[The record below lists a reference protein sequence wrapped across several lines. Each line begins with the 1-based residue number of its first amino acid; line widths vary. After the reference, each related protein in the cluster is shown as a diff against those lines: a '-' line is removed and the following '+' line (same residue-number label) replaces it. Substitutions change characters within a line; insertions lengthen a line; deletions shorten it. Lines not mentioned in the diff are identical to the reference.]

1 MRIEEKE
8 QLLKVTAISDTKE
21 DKNNRKY
28 VVVSLKPVR
37 QFMGREVISSGKD
50 RTRILWDKTELEG
63 GKTIPATPLFLS
75 YQKGE
80 LKVGDIV
87 TGQIVTF
94 DTTPYNLGGK
104 DITTFTTVV
113 FEGENPVTVANNQL
127 KQQKASTVV
136 DSAVTAPENLEN
148 NKLVNQTES

>member
-1 MRIEEKE
+1 MQVEKE
-8 QLLKVTAISDTKE
+8 QLLKITAISERKK
-21 DKNNRKY
+21 DKNGREY

-37 QFMGREVISSGKD
+37 QFMGKEVISSGKD
-50 RTRILWDKTELEG
+50 RTRVLWDKTELEG

-75 YQKGE
+75 YLKGE
-80 LKVGDIV
+80 LKVGDII

-104 DITTFTTVV
+104 DITSFTTVV
-113 FEGENPVTVANNQL
+113 FEGENPITVANNQL

-136 DSAVTAPENLEN
+136 DGAVTAPENLEN
-148 NKLVNQTES
+148 NKLVEQTES